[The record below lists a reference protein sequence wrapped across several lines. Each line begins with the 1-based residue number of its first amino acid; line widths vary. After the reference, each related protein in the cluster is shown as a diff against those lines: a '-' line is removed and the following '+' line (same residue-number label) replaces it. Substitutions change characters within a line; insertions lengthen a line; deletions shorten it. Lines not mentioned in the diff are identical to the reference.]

1 MAVLLEA
8 KGLSRWYGEKQALNG
23 CSFTLEPGVIAGV
36 LGPNGAGK
44 STLLKL
50 MAGVLRPDAGEVLL
64 SGAPVRRRD
73 RPRIAYMA
81 DHTLFAPDMKTG
93 RAMDYYAHLFPNFD
107 RRRAEEIYY
116 PMDARIGELSK
127 GEAEQFDL
135 SLLLGR
141 DAEVYLLDE
150 PLGGVDPVARA
161 AILRRV
167 MERVD
172 GRRSVVMATHLV
184 HDIEP
189 VLDEVLFLNAGKVI
203 AQGSAEGLR
212 EKFGHSVEEHYM
224 AVYGGGERG

>member
-23 CSFTLEPGVIAGV
+23 CSFTLEAGVIAGV

-44 STLLKL
+44 STLLKIL
-50 MAGVLRPDAGEVLL
+50 AGVLRPDAGEVLL

-81 DHTLFAPDMKTG
+81 DHTLFAPDMKTA

-107 RRRAEEIYY
+107 RRRAEEICC
-116 PMDARIGELSK
+116 PMEARIGELSK

-172 GRRSVVMATHLV
+172 ERRSVLMATHLV

-189 VLDEVLFLNAGKVI
+189 VLDEVLFLDAGRVI
-203 AQGSAEGLR
+203 AQGSAEGVR

-224 AVYGGGERG
+224 AVYGGGDCG

>member
-8 KGLSRWYGEKQALNG
+8 RGLSRWYGEKQALNG

-50 MAGVLRPDAGEVLL
+50 LAGVLRPDAGEVLL

-93 RAMDYYAHLFPNFD
+93 RAMDYYAHLIPNFD
-107 RRRAEEIYY
+107 RRRAEEICC

-141 DAEVYLLDE
+141 DAQVYLLDE

-189 VLDEVLFLNAGKVI
+189 VLDEVIFLNAGKVI

>member
-50 MAGVLRPDAGEVLL
+50 LAGVLRPDGGEVLL

-93 RAMDYYAHLFPNFD
+93 QAMDYYAHLFPNFD
-107 RRRAEEIYY
+107 RRRAEEICC